1 MKTESP
7 KHETKLK
14 LRPARRIAFVSEL
27 RVVEGLQ
34 KISSFFSK
42 DYGSKS
48 NTKIIKPIL

>member
-1 MKTESP
+1 MRKETSKQKTE
-7 KHETKLK
+7 LK

-27 RVVEGLQ
+27 RVFENLQ

-42 DYGSKS
+42 DYDSKT